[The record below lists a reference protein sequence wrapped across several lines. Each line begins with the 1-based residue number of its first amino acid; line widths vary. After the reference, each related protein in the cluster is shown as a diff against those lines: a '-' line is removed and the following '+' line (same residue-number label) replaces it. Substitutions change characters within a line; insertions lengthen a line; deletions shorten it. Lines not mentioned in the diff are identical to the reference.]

1 MATTMGDTINQPIP
15 SFMTNLPVND
25 QQKVALQFA
34 FYNTLLFS
42 LLGICLASIFA
53 VYRMLY
59 LFLMPILWALLVG
72 TVLFPLKRMISDS
85 LKSWLNRLDKE
96 NRPLLVGVAFLPVQS
111 ILQISFC
118 VYEIMLSSTGFCIF
132 FAYAAL
138 KILCDY
144 GAFSSLFVWIGR
156 IYGLADTFIGI
167 STQNWVFVLI
177 FLYSMGFGGWI
188 YLHELG
194 QINKKFARVL
204 SLPIWLFLLAYLS
217 AFFGFLR
224 VFTFI
229 FCCSLLVLISVGAI
243 DANTET
249 EDGDQ
254 IETEDG
260 DQTEAGDGDQQHRV
274 GKGFSAFQKFSG
286 GLAFF
291 GLCAVRPPIKI
302 SHGLSAA
309 DNETEMEVDTAGE
322 TRLDQ
327 AFSSDVHLRIIVGLC
342 VLLLVVRYNLLL
354 FALIIIP
361 LSIALVV
368 QIGERIGLFAFI
380 SQQLMDFKKQIVQ
393 RASKFVHVIV
403 VGPLR
408 KFVRL
413 LFTSDRMFVCGFRDR
428 VDLLASLSVMCI
440 LAVGCLSALLFTV
453 FHLHSETLHLAKL
466 GSNVLSS
473 NPDWLRDVLNYTG
486 DHLKEKDIDSYMEQA
501 YQQGRTWLAG
511 NIRQLADPKDP
522 ARADRLEEQAKLLV
536 DNLYQL
542 WEERGQHIIDESF
555 QGDLTGSEATHKRR
569 RSVLKIDGENAIV
582 DGSDEYDAAGD
593 GHEDGKRAWVAGLV
607 RNANM
612 AMWRAELTAMVTQN
626 IETVWTIAHSL
637 WHIVLMNIALLFT
650 ILLAALSLLVEFSF
664 DLFNFLIEW
673 LVFLT
678 TLYYLLANSVDQ
690 WLPIQWINGAF
701 ASFQLSTEGDNSL
714 NVFNK
719 NILKKCDNIFR
730 GVFVLSAKMA
740 IFYGL
745 YTYFVHSIFS
755 LNVVIMPSIL
765 AALLAAIPIFPPY
778 SVALFGIVELYLV
791 RGEPIVALLFVGA
804 SVAPLFFADPVFY
817 RELKGSHPYVTGLAV
832 IGGIYWLGLQGAI
845 IGPIILCLMVALLNV
860 YSQFAGDRTLRS

>member
-15 SFMTNLPVND
+15 SFITNFPVND

-85 LKSWLNRLDKE
+85 LKSWLNRLDGE

-111 ILQISFC
+111 ILQISFW
-118 VYEIMLSSTGFCIF
+118 VYGKMLSFNGFCISLGF
-132 FAYAAL
+132 AAL
-138 KILCDY
+138 KILFHY
-144 GAFSSLFVWIGR
+144 GAFFSLFVWIGR
-156 IYGLADTFIGI
+156 IYGLADTFIEF
-167 STQNWVFVLI
+167 STQNWVFGLV

-204 SLPIWLFLLAYLS
+204 SLPIWIFLLAYLS

-249 EDGDQ
+249 ENEDQ
-254 IETEDG
+254 TEAGDG
-260 DQTEAGDGDQQHRV
+260 DQTEAGDGDQTEAGVGDQTEAEDGDQQHRA
-274 GKGFSAFQKFSG
+274 G
-286 GLAFF
+286 
-291 GLCAVRPPIKI
+291 P
-302 SHGLSAA
+302 AA
-309 DNETEMEVDTAGE
+309 DNETEMEVNTAGE

-327 AFSSDVHLRIIVGLC
+327 AISSDVHLRIIVGLC
-342 VLLLVVRYNLLL
+342 V
-354 FALIIIP
+354 IP
-361 LSIALVV
+361 FSIASVV
-368 QIGERIGLFAFI
+368 QIGERIGLYAFI
-380 SQQLMDFKKQIVQ
+380 YQQLMDFKEQIAQ
-393 RASKFVHVIV
+393 RTSKFVHVIV

-440 LAVGCLSALLFTV
+440 LAVGCLFALLFTA
-453 FHLHSETLHLAKL
+453 FQLHSETLHLAKL

-582 DGSDEYDAAGD
+582 DGPDEYDAAGD
-593 GHEDGKRAWVAGLV
+593 GHEDGRRAWVAGLV

-612 AMWRAELTAMVTQN
+612 AMWKAELTAMVTQN

-637 WHIVLMNIALLFT
+637 WHILLMNVALLFT

-678 TLYYLLANSVDQ
+678 TLYYLLANSKK
-690 WLPIQWINGAF
+690 P
-701 ASFQLSTEGDNSL
+701 
-714 NVFNK
+714 FNE
-719 NILKKCDNIFR
+719 

-755 LNVVIMPSIL
+755 LNVVIMPSML

-791 RGEPIVALLFVGA
+791 RGEPIVALAFVGA

-860 YSQFAGDRTLRS
+860 YSQFAVITDRSAANI

>member
-260 DQTEAGDGDQQHRV
+260 DQTEAGDGDQQHR
-274 GKGFSAFQKFSG
+274 A
-286 GLAFF
+286 
-291 GLCAVRPPIKI
+291 
-302 SHGLSAA
+302 SAA

-593 GHEDGKRAWVAGLV
+593 GHEDGRRAWVAGLV

-678 TLYYLLANSVDQ
+678 TLYYLLANSKK
-690 WLPIQWINGAF
+690 P
-701 ASFQLSTEGDNSL
+701 S
-714 NVFNK
+714 NK
-719 NILKKCDNIFR
+719 